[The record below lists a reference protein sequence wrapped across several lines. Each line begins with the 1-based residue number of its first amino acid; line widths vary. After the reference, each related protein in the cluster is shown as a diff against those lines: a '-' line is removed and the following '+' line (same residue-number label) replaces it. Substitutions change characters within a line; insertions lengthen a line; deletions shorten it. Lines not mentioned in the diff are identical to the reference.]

1 MKGNPI
7 KENIP
12 IIIHLIIK
20 GLNLKKS
27 DKNRISWFPIKL
39 WITKPA
45 HKNNIDLKIA
55 WTIKWKNAKL
65 VNSND
70 KVNIIIDSCLRVEKA
85 IIFLRSFSKKAL
97 IPDIIIV
104 INEIFI
110 KKVLKILLLNSKS
123 KRIRR
128 YTPAVTKVDEWTKA
142 ETGVGAAIAAGS
154 HAEKGIWALLV
165 KPAMIIN
172 NPQINSKFF
181 MELNSNELKLT
192 AKIIIII
199 NITSP
204 IRLLII
210 VIIPEL

>member
-1 MKGNPI
+1 MP
-7 KENIP
+7 
-12 IIIHLIIK
+12 
-20 GLNLKKS
+20 KS
-27 DKNRISWFPIKL
+27 WKS
-39 WITKPA
+39 
-45 HKNNIDLKIA
+45 NNFFK
-55 WTIKWKNAKL
+55 
-65 VNSND
+65 
-70 KVNIIIDSCLRVEKA
+70 
-85 IIFLRSFSKKAL
+85 IIFKKAL

-110 KKVLKILLLNSKS
+110 KKVLKILLLNNKS